1 MKAKVRATK
10 PLCSFCK
17 LCVSAVQAHIIPQSF
32 IRKYSDDGQP
42 NFIMTNR
49 DDCPRTTWTGL
60 YDDALVC
67 LQCERGF
74 SEYDRYGYQ
83 FFHRE
88 QLTPVCGENGL
99 IEGWEHPGADSV
111 KLKLFALSILWR
123 ASASKRREFRSIDLG
138 RWEIQ
143 VRDMIAQND
152 PGAVDR
158 FPVVIERFDA
168 APGEAPTFYP
178 YRTEIGGS
186 PCLKFEL
193 AGCAI
198 VTALQGRQWPLP
210 LIEIALAPGRP
221 VYLIEKNYKT
231 SQERGRF
238 MKIATAIYSKLGRLP
253 GKRKK

>member
-1 MKAKVRATK
+1 
-10 PLCSFCK
+10 
-17 LCVSAVQAHIIPQSF
+17 
-32 IRKYSDDGQP
+32 
-42 NFIMTNR
+42 MTNR
-49 DDCPRTTWTGL
+49 DEPPRTTWTGV

-67 LQCERGF
+67 LECERGF

-88 QLTPVCGENGL
+88 QLTPVYGENGL
-99 IEGWEHPGADSV
+99 IEGWEHPGADSTR
-111 KLKLFALSILWR
+111 LKLFAMSILWR
-123 ASASKRREFRSIDLG
+123 ASASNRREFRDVDLG
-138 RWEIQ
+138 RWELE
-143 VRDMIAQND
+143 VRNMIARND
-152 PGAVDR
+152 PGPVDR

-168 APGEAPTFYP
+168 SPGEAPTFYP

-198 VTALQGRQWPLP
+198 VTALQGRLWPAP
-210 LIEIALAPGRP
+210 LIEIALALGRP

-231 SQERGRF
+231 SLERERF
-238 MKIATAIYSKLGRLP
+238 LNIARATYSKGGRLP